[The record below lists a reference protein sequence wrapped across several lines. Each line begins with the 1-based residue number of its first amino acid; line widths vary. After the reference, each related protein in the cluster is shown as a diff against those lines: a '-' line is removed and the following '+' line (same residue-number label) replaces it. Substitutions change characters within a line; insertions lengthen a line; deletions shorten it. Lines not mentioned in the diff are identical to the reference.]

1 MTNVCVR
8 DVHDFSTLNL
18 CKYCTIDDGLITLEL
33 KGFSNKVRF
42 RCWCTYFRI
51 SANAHRSTTL
61 CTSDF
66 FFLSECWIYV
76 QTVEFTLTIQI
87 VFLLTMNVKMGRGD
101 FFFFLFMPRYK
112 IVLNILGSHIPTT
125 LSAAHCPKFKIRE
138 QKTPHKISFISF
150 SNELNRQCGQRIST
164 FSSWSAVQLAR
175 VQCVVLQPNNLQY
188 EVSFTTLP
196 AAAAIPNSS
205 NNKYLMCVVDRYF
218 IFLLFLCRR
227 IHLSSRLYDY
237 QISM

>member
-1 MTNVCVR
+1 MQILYNWR
-8 DVHDFSTLNL
+8 WINYIGIKRIFEQGAFSLLVHSFLNFSKCTPINYIMHIGFFLLVGMLNL
-18 CKYCTIDDGLITLEL
+18 CTNC
-33 KGFSNKVRF
+33 
-42 RCWCTYFRI
+42 RI
-51 SANAHRSTTL
+51 HFNNTNCLFINNT
-61 CTSDF
+61 C
-66 FFLSECWIYV
+66 
-76 QTVEFTLTIQI
+76 
-87 VFLLTMNVKMGRGD
+87 MNVKMGRGD

-138 QKTPHKISFISF
+138 QKTPHKISFICF